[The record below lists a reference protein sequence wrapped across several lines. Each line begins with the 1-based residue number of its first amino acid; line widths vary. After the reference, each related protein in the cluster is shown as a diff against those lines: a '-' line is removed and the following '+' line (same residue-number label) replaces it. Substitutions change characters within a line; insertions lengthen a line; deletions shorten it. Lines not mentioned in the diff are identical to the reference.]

1 MESSPNLV
9 ESQASESAGVPR
21 NSRRPYRQKIRSLA
35 HINLDATDG
44 AVLRGLSEF
53 GIAMQTV
60 TPLAPDQ
67 QVQLRFE
74 LPSPR
79 VRIEA
84 AGRIAWTD
92 SWGQAGVQFVD
103 LPERSQRLLKEWVFI
118 QILSAAYLFAPCDTA
133 AVTGNH
139 AEGATELLFSAAP
152 RPPIPLEPPPARTV
166 VLPRPV
172 VHAEVRP
179 EVRSDIQPHLRL
191 LWCPV
196 PMSLSTL
203 SKLVDG
209 LILAC
214 AVLLFAVMSMA
225 ITDVLPTWWVTIP
238 LAIAVTA
245 VFVAVY
251 RFLFVYWFRSTPGE
265 HLARM
270 ACFDYGNGMY
280 GEEDQTRFR

>member
-1 MESSPNLV
+1 MESRPNLV
-9 ESQASESAGVPR
+9 APPADGLTVDPR
-21 NSRRPYRQKIRSLA
+21 NPRRPYRQKIRSLA
-35 HINLDATDG
+35 HINLDATNG
-44 AVLRGLSEF
+44 AVLRDLSEF

-60 TPLAPDQ
+60 VPLIPDQ
-67 QVQLRFE
+67 QVQLRFD

-79 VRIEA
+79 VRIET

-118 QILSAAYLFAPCDTA
+118 QILSAAYLFAPCETA
-133 AVTGNH
+133 AVAGNS
-139 AEGATELLFSAAP
+139 AEGASELLFSAAP
-152 RPPIPLEPPPARTV
+152 RPAIPLEP
-166 VLPRPV
+166 LP
-172 VHAEVRP
+172 VRP
-179 EVRSDIQPHLRL
+179 IAVPDSEARPHRLRL

-196 PMSLSTL
+196 PISLSAF
-203 SKLVDG
+203 SRLVDG

-225 ITDVLPTWWVTIP
+225 ITDVLPTWMVTLP

-251 RFLFVYWFRSTPGE
+251 WFLFVHWFRSTPGE

-270 ACFDYGNGMY
+270 ACFESGTGMQ
-280 GEEDQTRFR
+280 GEEDQARFR

>member
-1 MESSPNLV
+1 MESRSNPV
-9 ESQASESAGVPR
+9 EFQASESGGVPR
-21 NSRRPYRQKIRSLA
+21 NSRRPYRQKIRTLA
-35 HINLDATDG
+35 HVNLDAANG
-44 AVLRGLSEF
+44 AILRDLSEF

-60 TPLAPDQ
+60 TPLTPDQ
-67 QVQLRFE
+67 QVQVRFD
-74 LPSPR
+74 LPAPR
-79 VRIEA
+79 LRIEA

-92 SWGQAGVQFVD
+92 PWGQAGVQFVD

-118 QILSAAYLFAPCDTA
+118 QILSAAYLFAPCETA
-133 AVTGNH
+133 AVQGNR

-152 RPPIPLEPPPARTV
+152 RPAIPLEPQPARPA
-166 VLPRPV
+166 VLPRPE
-172 VHAEVRP
+172 VHP
-179 EVRSDIQPHLRL
+179 EVQPRRLRL

-196 PMSLSTL
+196 PISLTTL

-209 LILAC
+209 LILMC

-225 ITDVLPTWWVTIP
+225 ITDVLPTWWVTLP
-238 LAIAVTA
+238 LALAVTA

-270 ACFDYGNGMY
+270 ASFDSGMY
-280 GEEDQTRFR
+280 GEQENQQRFR

>member
-9 ESQASESAGVPR
+9 ESQTSESAGVPR

-35 HINLDATDG
+35 HINLDAGNG
-44 AVLRGLSEF
+44 AILRDLSEF

-60 TPLAPDQ
+60 TPLVPDQ
-67 QVQLRFE
+67 QVQIRFD
-74 LPSPR
+74 LPAPR
-79 VRIEA
+79 VRVEA

-118 QILSAAYLFAPCDTA
+118 QILSAAYLFAPCETA
-133 AVTGNH
+133 AVAGNR

-152 RPPIPLEPPPARTV
+152 RPAISLEPQPARPV
-166 VLPRPV
+166 VLPRPE
-172 VHAEVRP
+172 VH
-179 EVRSDIQPHLRL
+179 SDIQPRHLRL

-196 PMSLSTL
+196 PISLRTL

-225 ITDVLPTWWVTIP
+225 ITDVLPTWWVTLP

-270 ACFDYGNGMY
+270 ASFDYGTGMY
-280 GEEDQTRFR
+280 SEEDQTRFR

>member
-1 MESSPNLV
+1 MKPASNLV
-9 ESQASESAGVPR
+9 ETQGAESAATPR
-21 NSRRPYRQKIRSLA
+21 NLRRPYRQKIRTLA
-35 HINLDATDG
+35 HVNLDAANG
-44 AVLRGLSEF
+44 AILRDLSEF

-74 LPSPR
+74 LPAPR

-118 QILSAAYLFAPCDTA
+118 QILSAAYLFAPCETA
-133 AVTGNH
+133 AVAGNR
-139 AEGATELLFSAAP
+139 AEGATELLFSASP
-152 RPPIPLEPPPARTV
+152 RPAIPLEPQPV
-166 VLPRPV
+166 RPV
-172 VHAEVRP
+172 VVPRP
-179 EVRSDIQPHLRL
+179 EVQPRRLRL

-196 PMSLSTL
+196 PISLSTL

-225 ITDVLPTWWVTIP
+225 ITDVLPTWWVTLP
-238 LAIAVTA
+238 LAIAVTGI
-245 VFVAVY
+245 FVAVY
-251 RFLFVYWFRSTPGE
+251 RFLFVYWFRSTPGQ

-270 ACFDYGNGMY
+270 ACFESGNGMY
-280 GEEDQTRFR
+280 GEEDQARFR